1 MNSPVMS
8 RRGLLMGMAATLA
21 LPVVLGP
28 GRARAQ
34 DKGQVWTDTEALL
47 AQAGLAGEVAYV
59 VQDALTGEVLD
70 MRHDDVALPPAS
82 TLKVITAL
90 YALDRL
96 GPTHRFTTRVWRDGD
111 ALILAGGGDPLL
123 DSNDLARLARETVAA
138 ERAAGRAAP
147 ARFLVWGGALPHVPQ
162 ISADQAVH
170 LPYNPTISGM
180 ILNFNRVHLGWRRTD
195 KGPNLSLEARG
206 AGQSPRAYT
215 IGIGVADR
223 NHPLFTYDG
232 SGVREQ
238 WTIARGAMGKSGSR
252 WLPVRRPE
260 LYAGDVFQTLCRAQG
275 LVLPTPEATAI
286 PPRGVE
292 VAHLQGAALSDI
304 VQGMLEY
311 SNNLTAEV
319 VGLAASGKPD
329 LRASASDMQDW
340 LRGKG
345 VEGNFSFADHSGLSA
360 DSRVTARVLADVVTR
375 FGANQP
381 LRGLLKHIP
390 LRDAKGREID
400 SPIRV
405 DAKTGT
411 LNFVSNLAG
420 YAQNGDGRL
429 LSFAI
434 LTVDEPRR
442 AASLGQELPDGVL
455 VWTRRS
461 KALQQALI
469 ERWTARFDGQPSR
482 IADLPLPSNAPDL
495 SFPDQAAPLVH
506 SPIRSDGGFR

>member
-1 MNSPVMS
+1 MKTATLS
-8 RRGLLMGMAATLA
+8 RRGLLLGMAASLTLPLIA
-21 LPVVLGP
+21 RP
-28 GRARAQ
+28 GRVQAQ
-34 DKGQVWTDTEALL
+34 AQQALDDAEALI
-47 AQAGLAGEVAYV
+47 AQAGLAAEVGFVA
-59 VQDALTGEVLD
+59 QDALTGEVLAIRNGD
-70 MRHDDVALPPAS
+70 MPLPPAS
-82 TLKVITAL
+82 TLKLITAL

-96 GPTHRFTTRVWRDGD
+96 GPVHRFTTRVWRDGD
-111 ALILAGGGDPLL
+111 TLVLAGGGDPEL
-123 DSNDLARLARETVAA
+123 DSKGLAELARLTVAA
-138 ERAAGRAAP
+138 EQAAGRGAP
-147 ARFLVWGGALPHVPQ
+147 LRFQVWGGALPHIPR
-162 ISADQAVH
+162 ISAVQAEH

-195 KGPNLSLEARG
+195 KGHSLSLEARG

-223 NHPLFTYDG
+223 SQPLFTYDD
-232 SGVREQ
+232 SGAREQ

-275 LVLPTPEATAI
+275 LVLPTPEVTGA
-286 PPRGVE
+286 PP
-292 VAHLQGAALSDI
+292 QGQVIASLESRALSDI
-304 VQGMLEY
+304 LQGMLEY

-319 VGLAASGKPD
+319 VGLSASGQPE
-329 LRASASDMQDW
+329 LRASARDMQNW
-340 LRGKG
+340 LQAKG
-345 VEGNFSFADHSGLSA
+345 ITGNYSFADHSGLSA
-360 DSRVTARVLADVVTR
+360 DSRVTARLLADTVTR
-375 FGANQP
+375 LGAQQP
-381 LRGLLKHIP
+381 LRAMLKHIA
-390 LRDAKGREID
+390 LRDGKGREID

-420 YAQNGDGRL
+420 FAQDGGGRL

-442 AASLGQELPDGVL
+442 SASLGQELPDGVL

-469 ERWTARFDGQPSR
+469 EDWTARFGAR
-482 IADLPLPSNAPDL
+482 IAQLPDLPLPAGGQDL
-495 SFPDQAAPLVH
+495 GFSDATRPV
-506 SPIRSDGGFR
+506 IRPATMNSGVFR

>member
-1 MNSPVMS
+1 MKTATLS
-8 RRGLLMGMAATLA
+8 RRGLLMGMAASVA
-21 LPVVLGP
+21 VPFAMRP
-28 GRARAQ
+28 R
-34 DKGQVWTDTEALL
+34 QVL
-47 AQAGLAGEVAYV
+47 AQAQQALDDADALIAQSGLVAEVAFV
-59 VQDALTGEVLD
+59 AQDALTGEVLAI
-70 MRHDDVALPPAS
+70 RNGDVPLPPAS
-82 TLKVITAL
+82 TLKLVTAL

-96 GPTHRFTTRVWRDGD
+96 GPTHRFTTRVWRDGET
-111 ALILAGGGDPLL
+111 LILAGGGDPLL
-123 DSNDLARLARETVAA
+123 DSKGLAQLARDTVAA
-138 ERAAGRAAP
+138 EKAAGRGAP
-147 ARFLVWGGALPHVPQ
+147 TQFLVWGGALPHIPQ

-180 ILNFNRVHLGWRRTD
+180 ILNFNRVHLGWRRSD
-195 KGPNLSLEARG
+195 KGQNLSLEARG

-223 NHPLFTYDG
+223 SQPLFTYDD
-232 SGVREQ
+232 SGTKEQ

-275 LVLPTPEATAI
+275 LVLPTPEVAMT
-286 PPRGVE
+286 PPGGE
-292 VAHLQGAALSDI
+292 VIARLESIALFDI
-304 VQGMLEY
+304 LQGMLEY

-319 VGLAASGKPD
+319 VGLAASGQPD
-329 LRASASDMQDW
+329 LRASARAMQNW
-340 LRGKG
+340 LQSGG
-345 VEGNFSFADHSGLSA
+345 IAGNYSFADHSGLTA
-360 DSRVTARVLADVVTR
+360 DSRVTARILADTITH
-375 FGANQP
+375 FGARQP
-381 LRGLLKHIP
+381 LRGILKHIP

-400 SPIRV
+400 SPVRV

-420 YAQNGDGRL
+420 FAQDGEGRL

-442 AASLGQELPDGVL
+442 AASLGQELPDGVS

-469 ERWTARFDGQPSR
+469 EDWTTRFNPQ
-482 IADLPLPSNAPDL
+482 IAQLPDL
-495 SFPDQAAPLVH
+495 ALPAGGQDLGFPDAAAPV
-506 SPIRSDGGFR
+506 IRPSSMNSGVFR